1 MKNLRLRKHGLV
13 KAEQVTSTDK
23 NKMKSNKD
31 PGHVSAWQKTC

>member
-13 KAEQVTSTDK
+13 KVTSTDK